1 MIEELKYG
9 KFVATKE
16 EAKERRK
23 VVKRSGR
30 CSCFTKLDVVG
41 GYFVQS
47 CPTKLC
53 KTRKKLSV
61 EENTKCL
68 K

>member
-23 VVKRSGR
+23 IVKRSGR
-30 CSCFTKLDVVG
+30 CSCFTKLIVG

-53 KTRKKLSV
+53 PTRKKLRR
-61 EENTKCL
+61 ENK
-68 K
+68 

>member
-1 MIEELKYG
+1 MSELKYG

-30 CSCFTKLDVVG
+30 CSCFTKLLVD

-53 KTRKKLSV
+53 KTRRKVRV
-61 EENTKCL
+61 E
-68 K
+68 